1 MPEHHHPGRTIE
13 GSGGHVPAHDPP
25 DGAADGPVDGPQEE
39 NGRVPARALPSGHV
53 PQQGNGYNVF
63 APRQRHQHGQNGD
76 PEEGAGPSEEQA
88 EAAEETPETSPNAA
102 EQPSRAPEAPRHAD
116 PSPSQA
122 PEGPPRSAEIVLR
135 GRHSAPAVPSQNTPH
150 AQNTQHAP
158 HAQHTQPTE
167 NTQTARLVP
176 IAADDGPPG
185 GGSAGPAA
193 SPEPSGGTARGAS
206 DTSPSRALAR
216 RTASAGPDR
225 KIPVATPAA
234 VHGLL
239 GLAVVAAVVAL
250 SGVLK
255 PRTAGAVSW
264 VAVDTIFTVAAFCL
278 TAALTRV
285 LRRDGVRALPAYYVR
300 RFKQTLPW
308 LATVLLAVVACA
320 YKLSPLP
327 EAREIRRAVF
337 AGLLQVGNWEPL
349 ARSSEGAAIG
359 VGPDASGPLASV
371 WVLSVLGQ
379 FFLVWPLVL
388 AALFLAA
395 GRRAV
400 PVAVLCFGG
409 FAASALLAAKLWE
422 ADDPAW
428 TALGTQ
434 TRLVDLFAGATAALI
449 AHAVAERAVPETEG
463 GEAPRT
469 GRRGVFAALSV
480 LAVVA
485 GAAALVAAGRYAY
498 RHPDGVLFDGRDVT
512 VGAVVACA
520 AAVTALALARA
531 TGWLAR
537 AFGNQAGEEIG
548 RMAYPVLLLFPPVAW
563 LLRHGW
569 ADISDASVLGIGAG
583 VTWLLALIVHYTGFR
598 AGRRRWR
605 GWPQRLVVLALV
617 AAVGAGAYRLPT
629 QIENELRPGG
639 RPLVIGLGDG
649 LAGDLAAGLGDG
661 GERYAGVS
669 GVGAGRADCGI
680 LAVPRIRDR
689 TATER
694 EAPSCGD
701 WAEEWARK
709 LRETEPDAVILHLGR
724 DAAQPLLQGTWR
736 TACSP
741 EYRALYLEL
750 LDQALRVI
758 EANTDHAAVVVL
770 NERLDNSSAD
780 PIDTA
785 CYNQRVK
792 EFADTHQGRVLP
804 ADFDAYLCANGAC
817 RIGVPGGQAFY
828 TALDS
833 HRLTRQGREFAAPW
847 VEDQVAKAV
856 AARAGQPEPG
866 ESAPGTDQERAPGS
880 RT

>member
-13 GSGGHVPAHDPP
+13 GSGGHGPAHEPP
-25 DGAADGPVDGPQEE
+25 DGASDGPPDGPPEE
-39 NGRVPARALPSGHV
+39 NGRIPARALPSGHV
-53 PQQGNGYNVF
+53 PQQGTGYDF
-63 APRQRHQHGQNGD
+63 FSPRLSPQPQQQQNGD
-76 PEEGAGPSEEQA
+76 PAPEARQVARTA
-88 EAAEETPETSPNAA
+88 ETAARTPADPAPTPDE
-102 EQPSRAPEAPRHAD
+102 PSRAAEA
-116 PSPSQA
+116 PSPSTEIA
-122 PEGPPRSAEIVLR
+122 LPDPASARSA
-135 GRHSAPAVPSQNTPH
+135 
-150 AQNTQHAP
+150 
-158 HAQHTQPTE
+158 
-167 NTQTARLVP
+167 QTARLVP
-176 IAADDGPPG
+176 ITTDDGPPAAGPSDASAPG
-185 GGSAGPAA
+185 GGDIPGPEA
-193 SPEPSGGTARGAS
+193 SSGPSEAPGAS
-206 DTSPSRALAR
+206 DPSPSRALVP
-216 RTASAGPDR
+216 RTASAEAPAATDR
-225 KIPVATPAA
+225 KLPVATPAA

-250 SGVLK
+250 SGVLR
-255 PRTAGAVSW
+255 PRVAGAVSW

-300 RFKQTLPW
+300 RVKQTLPW
-308 LATVLLAVVACA
+308 LAAVLLIVVACA
-320 YKLSPLP
+320 YELSPLP

-359 VGPDASGPLASV
+359 VGPDVSGPLAGV

-400 PVAVLCFGG
+400 PVAVIAFGG
-409 FAASALLAAKLWE
+409 FAASAPLAAKLWE

-428 TALGTQ
+428 TALGTH

-449 AHAVAERAVPETEG
+449 AHE
-463 GEAPRT
+463 
-469 GRRGVFAALSV
+469 
-480 LAVVA
+480 
-485 GAAALVAAGRYAY
+485 AAGRAGAGTADGEGSRARRGGVAAAVSACAVLAGVAALAASGWYAY
-498 RHPDGVLFDGRDVT
+498 RHPDGLLFDGRDVT
-512 VGAVVACA
+512 VSAVVACA
-520 AAVTALALARA
+520 AAVTALALAPA

-548 RMAYPVLLLFPPVAW
+548 RMAYPVLLLFPPLAW

-569 ADISDASVLGIGAG
+569 SDISDGAVLGIGAG

-605 GWPQRLVVLALV
+605 GWPQRLVVVALV

-649 LAGDLAAGLGDG
+649 LAGDLAAGLNAG

-669 GVGAGRADCGI
+669 GVGSGRADCGI

-689 TATER
+689 TATEHD
-694 EAPSCGD
+694 APNCGD
-701 WAEEWARK
+701 WARDWARE
-709 LRETEPDAVILHLGR
+709 LRDTEPDAVILHLGR

-758 EANTDHAAVVVL
+758 ETNTDNAAVVVL

-804 ADFDAYLCANGAC
+804 ADFDAYLCASGAC
-817 RIGVPGGQAFY
+817 RIGVPGGRAFY

-833 HRLTRQGREFAAPW
+833 HRLTRDGREFAAPW
-847 VEDQVAKAV
+847 VEEQVAKAV
-856 AARAGQPEPG
+856 AARSGGDEPG
-866 ESAPGTDQERAPGS
+866 ADPGANSERAPGS
-880 RT
+880 RA